1 VVFLYAAVSLGTVPS
16 SDVLKGLLP
25 FEAGGST
32 GEEVGETPAVRAAK
46 QASSLVALLSS
57 QAESGASMKAQKVW
71 LGEGLGSVPKRTY
84 EKAIRWEFVDL
95 AEFRPK
101 TLMEKFAM
109 ESDTQKLV
117 VLPGFE
123 VAQAK
128 QRPVTDIITW
138 TQCFARYTVTMAKKF
153 PECTAGF
160 ISHMLT
166 VFRAY
171 REVENP
177 AWRLYDEAFRDKM
190 ASTGVR
196 IWLGMDVKVYQEIC
210 GGRPRKGAGRLD
222 AEGKVMSSSVG
233 MKRPIEGRRPLV
245 CWQFNEGVCSYG
257 LKCKFP
263 HVCEVCRGQHSKKQC
278 PTVGGQS
285 KRQRL
290 T

>member
-1 VVFLYAAVSLGTVPS
+1 
-16 SDVLKGLLP
+16 
-25 FEAGGST
+25 
-32 GEEVGETPAVRAAK
+32 
-46 QASSLVALLSS
+46 
-57 QAESGASMKAQKVW
+57 
-71 LGEGLGSVPKRTY
+71 
-84 EKAIRWEFVDL
+84 
-95 AEFRPK
+95 
-101 TLMEKFAM
+101 
-109 ESDTQKLV
+109 
-117 VLPGFE
+117 
-123 VAQAK
+123 
-128 QRPVTDIITW
+128 
-138 TQCFARYTVTMAKKF
+138 MAKKF

-171 REVENP
+171 REVEDP
-177 AWRLYDEAFRDKM
+177 AWRLYNEAFRDKM

-210 GGRPRKGAGRLD
+210 GGRPRKGAGRPD

-263 HVCEVCRGQHSKKQC
+263 HVGEKCRGQHSKKQC
-278 PTVGGQS
+278 PTVRGQG

>member
-1 VVFLYAAVSLGTVPS
+1 VFLYAAVSLGTVPS

-84 EKAIRWEFVDL
+84 DKAIRWEFVDS

-101 TLMEKFAM
+101 TLTEKFAM

-171 REVENP
+171 REVEDP

-210 GGRPRKGAGRLD
+210 GGRPRKGAGRPD

-233 MKRPIEGRRPLV
+233 MKRLIEGRRPLV
-245 CWQFNEGVCSYG
+245 CWQFNEGVCSYVWSEMQVST
-257 LKCKFP
+257 F
-263 HVCEVCRGQHSKKQC
+263 VRNVS
-278 PTVGGQS
+278 GGSTPRNNALQ
-285 KRQRL
+285 
-290 T
+290 